1 MTVFYMDESG
11 FTGAD
16 LLQKLQPFQGASA
29 LCICPDDARYLI
41 RQHFPKLKAPEL
53 KFSSLIKRDTNLKPL
68 YELQRDLLANF
79 PCVICVADKKFILIL
94 LFVTHAVEPWYHA
107 RGENLLRD
115 GRHFLLASMAYFAGP
130 TLLGNDF
137 ELILRRFQQA
147 MREKTDAAVLA
158 LTDTIRSI
166 EWTVL
171 SELLGP
177 LATGTP
183 ECIGEI
189 LDKGTTTDASFI
201 ILNALIS
208 RTELMADG
216 EYRVEHDRSKNLL
229 QYNHHLSRFIEC
241 SQPAEFKLSA
251 HASVSYPLKLTDVCQ
266 VDSVDSPGVQLCDVL
281 VGGCIR
287 ALHEQIRDGKAG
299 FYSPARLY
307 EDHHFIGFKA
317 EYDLTRDSVFRKG
330 GQNAEY
336 VDFISKILGDN

>member
-29 LCICPDDARYLI
+29 LCISPEDARYLI

-68 YELQRDLLANF
+68 YELQQDLLANF
-79 PCVICVADKKFILIL
+79 PCVICVADKRFILIL

-115 GRHFLLASMAYFAGP
+115 GRHFMMASMAYFAGP
-130 TLLGNDF
+130 ALLGNDF

-147 MREKTDAAVLA
+147 MREKTDAAILA
-158 LTDTIRSI
+158 LTDTIRTVK
-166 EWTVL
+166 WTVL

-177 LATGTP
+177 LATGCP

-189 LDKGTTTDASFI
+189 LDKDTTTDASFI

-208 RTELMADG
+208 RTEVMTPG

-229 QYNHHLSRFIEC
+229 QYNHHLSCFINC
-241 SQPAEFKLSA
+241 DQPAEFKLSA
-251 HASVSYPLKLTDVCQ
+251 HASVSYPLKLTEVSQ
-266 VDSVDSPGVQLCDVL
+266 VDSLDSPGVQLCDVL
-281 VGGCIR
+281 VGGGIR
-287 ALHEQIRDGKAG
+287 ALQDQIRDGKTG

-307 EDHHFIGFKA
+307 EAHHFIGFKA
-317 EYDLTRDSVFRKG
+317 ESDFTRDNVFRKG

-336 VDFISKILGDN
+336 VDFISKVLSNS

>member
-29 LCICPDDARYLI
+29 LCISPEDARYLI

-68 YELQRDLLANF
+68 YELQQDLLANF
-79 PCVICVADKKFILIL
+79 PCVICVADKRFILIL

-115 GRHFLLASMAYFAGP
+115 GRHFMMASMAYFAGP
-130 TLLGNDF
+130 ALLGNDF

-147 MREKTDAAVLA
+147 MREKTDAAILA
-158 LTDTIRSI
+158 LTDTIRTVK
-166 EWTVL
+166 WTVL

-177 LATGTP
+177 LATGCP

-189 LDKGTTTDASFI
+189 LDKDTTTDASFI

-208 RTELMADG
+208 RTEVMTPG

-229 QYNHHLSRFIEC
+229 QYNHHLSCFINC
-241 SQPAEFKLSA
+241 DQP
-251 HASVSYPLKLTDVCQ
+251 ASVSYPLKLTEVSQ
-266 VDSVDSPGVQLCDVL
+266 VDSLDSPGVQLCDVL

-287 ALHEQIRDGKAG
+287 ALQDQIRDGKTG

-307 EDHHFIGFKA
+307 EAHHFIGFKA
-317 EYDLTRDSVFRKG
+317 ESDFTRDNVFRKG

-336 VDFISKILGDN
+336 VDFISKVLSNS

>member
-16 LLQKLQPFQGASA
+16 LLHKLQPFQGASA
-29 LCICPDDARYLI
+29 LCINPEDARYLI
-41 RQHFPKLKAPEL
+41 RQHFPKLKALEL

-68 YELQRDLLANF
+68 YELQQDLLANF
-79 PCVICVADKKFILIL
+79 PCVICVADKRFILIL

-115 GRHFLLASMAYFAGP
+115 GRHFLMASMAYFAGP
-130 TLLGNDF
+130 ALLGNDF

-147 MREKTDAAVLA
+147 MREKTEAAILA
-158 LTDTIRSI
+158 LIDTIRTVK
-166 EWTVL
+166 WTVL

-177 LATGTP
+177 LATGCP

-208 RTELMADG
+208 RTEVMTPG

-229 QYNHHLSRFIEC
+229 QYNQHLSRFINC
-241 SQPAEFKLSA
+241 DQPAEFKLSA
-251 HASVSYPLKLTDVCQ
+251 HASVSYPLKLTEVGQ
-266 VDSVDSPGVQLCDVL
+266 VDSLDSPGVQLCDVL

-287 ALHEQIRDGKAG
+287 ALQDQIRDGKTG

-317 EYDLTRDSVFRKG
+317 ESDFTRDNVFRKG

-336 VDFISKILGDN
+336 VDFISKVLSNN